1 MRPSPNG
8 KPESYCR
15 SNKMSCNAADT
26 ARLYLLMFIYQGP
39 VLFSANIVLH
49 CEPSGACFSFV

>member
-1 MRPSPNG
+1 MRPSPNS

-15 SNKMSCNAADT
+15 SNKVRNNAA

-39 VLFSANIVLH
+39 VLFSANIVL
-49 CEPSGACFSFV
+49 E